1 MTQLLKKAFKQA
13 SSLPEIEQNALAR
26 WLLEEIE
33 SEKKWDTA
41 FAQSEDILDILADEA
56 LVEYKQGKTTPLDI

>member
-1 MTQLLKKAFKQA
+1 MTQLLKKAFKKA
-13 SSLPEIEQNALAR
+13 SGLPEIEQNAIAR

-33 SEKKWDTA
+33 SDKKWDTS

-56 LVEYKQGKTTPLDI
+56 LAEYKKGETTPLDI